1 MALSITELELQST
14 EYLPAREVMTT
25 LGAQADSDQGIHGG
39 YDGHTVD
46 GNDCNQYMGGIANGV
61 NIQDV
66 LTDINVEEVQ
76 VSLVNVLVEDIQ
88 DTLDLGTANN
98 DENAIVED

>member
-25 LGAQADSDQGIHGG
+25 LGGRNDPDQEIDSFE
-39 YDGHTVD
+39 GHTVD
-46 GNDCNQYMGGIANGV
+46 AQDGNEFEGGLLNGV
-61 NIQDV
+61 AVQDV

-76 VSLVNVLVEDIQ
+76 VGLVNVLVEDLQ
-88 DTLDLGTANN
+88 DVVDLGTAND
-98 DENAIVED
+98 DEHVIIED